1 MRKIFTFLMLFA
13 AMNLLAQSI
22 EEPVVIA
29 APDTTIDKTAYTLTG
44 EGVTISVSY
53 GSAYPA
59 NHPYNNLDI
68 TYFACL
74 AGGEITF
81 TTEQPMKG
89 IAING
94 WLKKNFSATC
104 SRGTMET
111 LADSYEDVTGDPV
124 LTISDI
130 DTTEVTISCVNQ
142 LRCFSV
148 EVYFTKNP
156 DDPDYIEEAVDTV
169 FLNIVAAE
177 AWDYSDSTDYSSE
190 GAYSYWVRLK
200 SAEQYPE
207 VWLDMY
213 AAVKGD
219 LNGHYSLYDSNVGE
233 YSYVQLSADEL
244 DYEYAYDQEF
254 TIGVSTDGGTSY
266 MIEGWL
272 LAEND
277 VLYKFEYAGPIAIV
291 PPYYEEQGIEDIQ
304 EGVKVTKELRDGQL
318 VIIRGGKKYSVL
330 GSSL

>member
-1 MRKIFTFLMLFA
+1 MKKFFTFLMICT
-13 AMNLLAQSI
+13 AMSVLAQAEKPI
-22 EEPVVIA
+22 VIA
-29 APDTTIDKTAYTLTG
+29 APDTTIDKTAYSLT
-44 EGVTISVSY
+44 EQGVTIAVSY

-148 EVYFTKNP
+148 EVYFTENP
-156 DDPDYIEEAVDTV
+156 DDPEYNEAVDTV
-169 FLNIVAAE
+169 LLTIVAAE

-219 LNGHYSLYDSNVGE
+219 LSGHYSLYDFNVGE

-291 PPYYEEQGIEDIQ
+291 PPYYEEQGIEDTQ
-304 EGVKVTKELRDGQL
+304 DGVKAAKVLRDGQI
-318 VIIRGGKKYSVL
+318 VIIRGEKKYNVL
-330 GSSL
+330 GTAL